1 MCKFKDQDL
10 FLATKSSILA
20 STLESYLE
28 VGLKLS
34 IKVIELK
41 SFSQKSSGRDL
52 FDSVWKIMHGTEIT
66 SNLLEAMVHGGAYLS
81 GGFINDRIVGAA
93 FAFPATNGGLHLHSH
108 MTAVL
113 PEFRDQGVGYA
124 LKIDQWSWAKN
135 KNYSHLSWTFDPL
148 VRRNAKLNIAKL
160 GVDISAYHPNFY
172 GDMPDALNAGDESD
186 RLMVFWSTD
195 KDAPRARALITNPE
209 PGDILIEIPEDIV
222 AIRSKNQSESMKWRR
237 QVREQFL
244 AAFEKNGK
252 VVGFSANNEYVV
264 RI

>member
-1 MCKFKDQDL
+1 VSNSIQVRELDNLQDQD
-10 FLATKSSILA
+10 F
-20 STLESYLE
+20 
-28 VGLKLS
+28 
-34 IKVIELK
+34 
-41 SFSQKSSGRDL
+41 GRKI
-52 FDSVWKIMHGTEIT
+52 FDITWSMDAGTEIT
-66 SNLLEAMVHGGAYLS
+66 PNLLQAMVHSGSYLS
-81 GGFINDRIVGAA
+81 GAFIDNKIVGAA

-113 PEFRDQGVGYA
+113 PEYRDKGVGYA
-124 LKIDQWSWAKN
+124 LKIDQWNWAK
-135 KNYSHLSWTFDPL
+135 KQNYSYLSWTFDPL

-160 GVDISAYHPNFY
+160 GVDISAYYPNFY

-186 RLMVFWSTD
+186 RLMVSWRTD
-195 KDAPRARALITNPE
+195 IDAPKARELITKPE
-209 PGDILIEIPEDIV
+209 TGDILIEIPEDIV

-252 VVGFSANNEYVV
+252 VIGFSANNEYVV

>member
-1 MCKFKDQDL
+1 VSNSIQVRELDNLQDQD
-10 FLATKSSILA
+10 F
-20 STLESYLE
+20 
-28 VGLKLS
+28 
-34 IKVIELK
+34 
-41 SFSQKSSGRDL
+41 GRNI
-52 FDSVWKIMHGTEIT
+52 FDITWSMDAGTEIT
-66 SNLLEAMVHGGAYLS
+66 PNLLQAMVHSGSYLS
-81 GGFINDRIVGAA
+81 GAFIDNKIVGAA

-113 PEFRDQGVGYA
+113 PEFRDKGVGYA
-124 LKIDQWSWAKN
+124 LKIDQWNCAKK

-186 RLMVFWSTD
+186 RLMVCWRTD
-195 KDAPRARALITNPE
+195 IDAPKARELITKPE
-209 PGDILIEIPEDIV
+209 TGDILIEIPEDIV

>member
-1 MCKFKDQDL
+1 MSNSIQVRELDNLQDQD
-10 FLATKSSILA
+10 F
-20 STLESYLE
+20 
-28 VGLKLS
+28 
-34 IKVIELK
+34 
-41 SFSQKSSGRDL
+41 GRKI
-52 FDSVWKIMHGTEIT
+52 FDITWSMDAGTEIT
-66 SNLLEAMVHGGAYLS
+66 PNLLQAMVHSGSYLS
-81 GGFINDRIVGAA
+81 GAFIDNKIVGAA

-124 LKIDQWSWAKN
+124 LKIDQWGWAK
-135 KNYSHLSWTFDPL
+135 KKKSSHLSWTFDPL
-148 VRRNAKLNIAKL
+148 VSRNAKLNIAKL
-160 GVDISAYHPNFY
+160 GVDILDYFPNFY

-186 RLMVFWSTD
+186 RLMVSWRTD
-195 KDAPRARALITNPE
+195 VDAPKARELITNPK

-237 QVREQFL
+237 QVREQFM

-252 VVGFSANNEYVV
+252 VIGFSANNEYVV

>member
-1 MCKFKDQDL
+1 MISDYVVRNLTSLEDQGKARAVFDQIW
-10 FLATKSSILA
+10 SN
-20 STLESYLE
+20 
-28 VGLKLS
+28 KL
-34 IKVIELK
+34 
-41 SFSQKSSGRDL
+41 
-52 FDSVWKIMHGTEIT
+52 GTEIT
-66 SNLLEAMVHGGAYLS
+66 PNLISALIHCGAYLN
-81 GGFINDRIVGAA
+81 GALINNHCIGAA
-93 FAFPATNGGLHLHSH
+93 LAFPATNDGLHIHSH

-113 PEFRDQGVGYA
+113 DEYRDSGVGYA
-124 LKIDQWSWAKN
+124 LKIDQWNWAKA
-135 KNYSHLSWTFDPL
+135 KNYSYLSWTFDPL

-186 RLMVFWSTD
+186 RLMVSWRTD
-195 KDAPRARALITNPE
+195 INAPKARELITKPE
-209 PGDILIEIPEDIV
+209 TGDILIEIPEDIV

>member
-1 MCKFKDQDL
+1 ML
-10 FLATKSSILA
+10 I
-20 STLESYLE
+20 
-28 VGLKLS
+28 
-34 IKVIELK
+34 IRELTTP
-41 SFSQKSSGRDL
+41 QQHHQARIV
-52 FDSVWKIMHGTEIT
+52 FDKTWSMDIGSEIT
-66 SNLLEAMVHGGAYLS
+66 PNLLQAMVHSGSYLS
-81 GGFINDRIVGAA
+81 GAFINDKLVGAA

-113 PEFRDQGVGYA
+113 PEFRDKGVGYA
-124 LKIDQWSWAKN
+124 LKIDQWSWAKK

-186 RLMVFWSTD
+186 RLMVSWRTD
-195 KDAPRARALITNPE
+195 VDAPKARELITKPE
-209 PGDILIEIPEDIV
+209 TGDILIEIPEDIV

-252 VVGFSANNEYVV
+252 VIGFSANNEYVV